1 MNCKPGD
8 LARLVNLPRALSN
21 AADRFVKLKDQ
32 PPVLIDGDMGWELE
46 ERVNFN
52 MHGQATRNGV
62 LFMHG
67 DAVYFDVMQDR
78 YLRPIRDPGDD
89 AVDEMVQRLG
99 KPAARPEGV
108 PA

>member
-46 ERVNFN
+46 ERVRFTMTGNT
-52 MHGQATRNGV
+52 TRNG
-62 LFMHG
+62 LNFNEG
-67 DAVYFDVMQDR
+67 DAVYFDVMQDK

-89 AVDEMVQRLG
+89 AVDEMVAKLG
-99 KPAARPEGV
+99 KPAGIPVGV
-108 PA
+108 TA